1 MANVNV
7 EISAK
12 IDQFQKKLDE
22 AKGDLK
28 SFATD
33 AGSSLKSLGTAIQ
46 SIAIPAG
53 LAAGAIAAI
62 GFSAVKSYG
71 RLQSLEKGLAAVAGS
86 TDAAKKQLDDL
97 REVAALPGLGLE
109 EAIRGSISLQ
119 AIGISADEAKR
130 SILQFGNAVAT
141 VGKGRAELDRA
152 LYGLQQLANTDFPLG
167 EDLNI
172 IKDAIPQVSKLLTE
186 AFGANRSDELAKL
199 GITSKQVVET
209 ILTGLE
215 GLPRVAGG
223 VENAIENMQ
232 DSITD
237 AWRELGKA
245 INETLGFEEA
255 TNRLGDAVGGLTDWF
270 RGLDP
275 EVRKAI
281 IYIGAGTAA
290 FLGLIAA
297 LGAII
302 TIAPIVLGSITLMTG
317 GIAAITT
324 AIGLAATSIIVNWS
338 KMSYIITE
346 ISSDM
351 LAMLSSTAN
360 GIAGMFSF
368 IGRQDL
374 AIPFV
379 AAQAALSASSKNLSD
394 KADIMRFEMHEATK
408 EIADLNTEAT
418 KAISSATGLS
428 GSLGKGAEAAKRM
441 GLEIFKL
448 NGQLALNGKAF
459 DANKKATQPEQF
471 RQLDRGVTIDIPEVQ
486 FGKIYTD
493 SEIAGIEAA
502 ERFSEFFNE
511 NIHIGDMIGQGIGNI
526 ASSIG
531 DAIGK
536 GGNIIEAFGRGVLG
550 AFGDFLSE
558 FGKKLIAYGIAAS
571 AFAKLQLALLNPAT
585 ALIAAPLAIAAGVA
599 LMIAGAAATSAAT
612 GRSAGQGSMGFSD
625 TTTGTIVEPRQSQ
638 GGMELVLRG
647 GDLYRMNKQY
657 EKSLGYGG

>member
-7 EISAK
+7 EISAQ
-12 IDQFQKKLDE
+12 IDKFQKNLDE
-22 AKGDLK
+22 AQASLK
-28 SFATD
+28 SFGA
-33 AGSSLKSLGTAIQ
+33 SIQ
-46 SIAIPAG
+46 RLAIPAAAVS
-53 LAAGAIAAI
+53 LAISAI
-62 GFSAVKSYG
+62 GVSAVKTFAELEGVKAAFDRLNNPSLLDNLRKATKGTTSDFELMKNAVQASNFKLPVEQLASLMEFASRRAKDTGESVDYLVNSIVTGIG
-71 RLQSLEKGLAAVAGS
+71 RKSPLI
-86 TDAAKKQLDDL
+86 LDNL
-97 REVAALPGLGLE
+97 
-109 EAIRGSISLQ
+109 
-119 AIGISADEAKR
+119 GISAVALNEQLKGVSIGAASIADVTEA
-130 SILQFGNAVAT
+130 
-141 VGKGRAELDRA
+141 VGRIASAELLKMGKDSDTLAEKFLRIKTIFTNEMGGMGETISKA
-152 LYGLQQLANTDFPLG
+152 LSPA
-167 EDLNI
+167 I
-172 IKDAIPQVSKLLTE
+172 DAIEKLALK
-186 AFGANRSDELAKL
+186 FQELSPEMK
-199 GITSKQVVET
+199 
-209 ILTGLE
+209 
-215 GLPRVAGG
+215 
-223 VENAIENMQ
+223 NM
-232 DSITD
+232 I
-237 AWRELGKA
+237 
-245 INETLGFEEA
+245 
-255 TNRLGDAVGGLTDWF
+255 VY
-270 RGLDP
+270 
-275 EVRKAI
+275 V
-281 IYIGAGTAA
+281 GAGTAA
-290 FLGLIAA
+290 FAGLIAA

-302 TIAPIVLGSITLMTG
+302 TIAPLVSGAVTAMTA

-351 LAMLSSTAN
+351 LSMLSSTAN

-379 AAQAALSASSKNLSD
+379 AAQAALAASSKNLSD

-418 KAISSATGLS
+418 NAISSATGLS
-428 GSLGKGAEAAKRM
+428 GSLGKGADEAKRM

-471 RQLDRGVTIDIPEVQ
+471 RQLDRGVTLDIPEVQ

-511 NIHIGDMIGQGIGNI
+511 NINIGDMIGQGIGNI
-526 ASSIG
+526 ASTIG

-536 GGNIIEAFGRGVLG
+536 GGNVIEAFGRGVLG

-647 GDLYRMNKQY
+647 GDVYRMNKQY

>member
-1 MANVNV
+1 MANVQV

-53 LAAGAIAAI
+53 VAAAAIAAI

-223 VENAIENMQ
+223 VENAVENMQ
-232 DSITD
+232 DSITE
-237 AWRELGKA
+237 AWQELGKA

-302 TIAPIVLGSITLMTG
+302 TIAPVVAGAITAMTAG
-317 GIAAITT
+317 VAAITT

-351 LAMLSSTAN
+351 LSMLSSTAN

-379 AAQAALSASSKNLSD
+379 AAQAALSASAKDLSD

-418 KAISSATGLS
+418 NAISSATGLS
-428 GSLGKGAEAAKRM
+428 GALGKGADEAKRM
-441 GLEIFKL
+441 GLEIYKL
-448 NGQLALNGKAF
+448 NGILSLNGKAF
-459 DANKKATQPEQF
+459 DPNKRPTPVEPL
-471 RQLDRGVTIDIPEVQ
+471 RQLDRNITLDIPEVQ

-511 NIHIGDMIGQGIGNI
+511 NINIGDMIGQGIGNI
-526 ASSIG
+526 ASTIG

-536 GGNIIEAFGRGVLG
+536 GGNVIEAFGRGVLG

-558 FGKKLIAYGIAAS
+558 FGEKLIAYGIAAS